1 MRKLFTLL
9 FFTPL
14 IVFSQ
19 ADNNTKSSE
28 SIHKKTVNQSNTI
41 KNKIHKE
48 SIDQSIKISSDRNRR
63 DASFSKNK
71 SILKI
76 AFGSCASQTQEL
88 PIFNNVVNHQ
98 PDIFIFLG
106 DNIYGDTKDMQELKE
121 KYMRLF

>member
-1 MRKLFTLL
+1 MRKLFIIL
-9 FFTPL
+9 FLIPL

-19 ADNNTKSSE
+19 VDNIKSSE

-76 AFGSCASQTQEL
+76 AFGEQ
-88 PIFNNVVNHQ
+88 I
-98 PDIFIFLG
+98 I
-106 DNIYGDTKDMQELKE
+106 
-121 KYMRLF
+121 